1 MKNIKNYIGK
11 ISYDQ
16 DCTYRRGL
24 FNTGLNIEY
33 QAQKFILS
41 AVTGFQ
47 NLNDRMFMDQ
57 DFLPVSI
64 YTIEQKQR
72 LNTISEEITFKSK
85 NNKRWQ
91 WVTGVSGFYQ
101 WLHTTGPVNFM
112 EDGVTDMIEGNIN
125 NTFKKIHLD
134 DPRRT
139 PEMSL
144 DVLNNRIRVSGSFD
158 TPVFSTALYHQSTF
172 NDLFVKGL
180 SVTAGLRL
188 EYEKMSMN
196 YFSDSNIDFDFF
208 LKMAMP
214 PLNIPFRNLNAA
226 PLLEGKEK
234 NDYVQ
239 LLPKLAFKYDFS
251 PANNMYV
258 SITRGYR
265 SGGYNVQMFSELIQN
280 DMQQKMIEAIL
291 DKAPESMAGMIEGM
305 IKQHMPN
312 YGKELNVQETTVYK
326 PEYSWNYEVGSHL
339 SLFNGKLKTDLA
351 AFYMDTHDQQIAKFV
366 NSGLGRMMVNAG
378 SSESYGIEASFL
390 ASINKNLNMNVSYGY
405 THSTFKKYDGGTTSS
420 EEQIDYSGNYVPFV
434 PRHTMNA
441 GANYSF
447 FFDKSNW
454 MQSLTLGMSY
464 TGAGKIYWTEKNNVS
479 QSFYGTLNGRIS
491 LQTKALQIDVWGR
504 NLTNKD
510 YTTFYFETMHRG
522 FEQKKQA
529 FTTGSGYTLSLLTI
543 LAKTERGVHHE
554 LPFCFHIYQIKF
566 IFYSVTPR
574 KARTLLLL

>member
-1 MKNIKNYIGK
+1 M
-11 ISYDQ
+11 
-16 DCTYRRGL
+16 
-24 FNTGLNIEY
+24 
-33 QAQKFILS
+33 FILAFVS
-41 AVTGFQ
+41 LAAYAQSLTVTGKVIDSEGYEVIGGSVTIKGVAGVGTVTDV
-47 NLNDRMFMDQ
+47 NGNYTLKVNDASKDVLVFSYVGMTPQEVKVNNRSVINVTLQADAVLLE
-57 DFLPVSI
+57 DVVVIGYAAVPRRDLTGSVTSVSSKELSKVPVSDV
-64 YTIEQKQR
+64 TQALTGRMAGVMVQQSEG
-72 LNTISEEITFKSK
+72 TPGASISVRVRGGISITQS
-85 NNKRWQ
+85 NEPLYIID
-91 WVTGVSGFYQ
+91 GF
-101 WLHTTGPVNFM
+101 PS
-112 EDGVTDMIEGNIN
+112 EDGMST
-125 NTFKKIHLD
+125 LD
-134 DPRRT
+134 
-139 PEMSL
+139 
-144 DVLNNRIRVSGSFD
+144 
-158 TPVFSTALYHQSTF
+158 
-172 NDLFVKGL
+172 
-180 SVTAGLRL
+180 
-188 EYEKMSMN
+188 
-196 YFSDSNIDFDFF
+196 
-208 LKMAMP
+208 
-214 PLNIPFRNLNAA
+214 
-226 PLLEGKEK
+226 
-234 NDYVQ
+234 
-239 LLPKLAFKYDFS
+239 
-251 PANNMYV
+251 PA
-258 SITRGYR
+258 
-265 SGGYNVQMFSELIQN
+265 E
-280 DMQQKMIEAIL
+280 IEAIL
-291 DKAPESMAGMIEGM
+291 NKAPESMAGMIEGM

-378 SSESYGIEASFL
+378 SSESYGVEASFL

-522 FEQKKQA
+522 FEQKSRPLQ
-529 FTTGSGYTLSLLTI
+529 L
-543 LAKTERGVHHE
+543 GVDIRYH
-554 LPFCFHIYQIKF
+554 F
-566 IFYSVTPR
+566 
-574 KARTLLLL
+574 